1 MEELQDRASAED
13 FYGFCG
19 MADWKLTK
27 QIEEKI
33 A

>member
-13 FYGFCG
+13 FHWFCG
-19 MADWKLTK
+19 MADWELTE
-27 QIEEKI
+27 QIKEET